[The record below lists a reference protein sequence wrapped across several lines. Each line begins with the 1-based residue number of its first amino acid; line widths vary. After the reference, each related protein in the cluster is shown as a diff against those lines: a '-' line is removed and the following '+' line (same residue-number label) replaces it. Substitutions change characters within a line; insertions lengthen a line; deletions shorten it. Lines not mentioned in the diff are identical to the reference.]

1 MILKFLIKKILS
13 VYIMIKGHQTFI
25 LKYIFFNNK
34 KYENKSPDSN
44 NVKKN
49 NDLIIKENNYY
60 LDEIVFF
67 DFLYF

>member
-1 MILKFLIKKILS
+1 
-13 VYIMIKGHQTFI
+13 MIKGHQTFI

-34 KYENKSPDSN
+34 KYENKSLDSN

>member
-34 KYENKSPDSN
+34 KYENKSLDSN